1 MFPKNT
7 SLEQIQRRATKFIL
21 NDYDSDYKSRLQT
34 VRLLPLM
41 YHFELNDILFFI
53 NSIKNPSRNF
63 NILHY
68 LHFTKGNT
76 RSSSHSKLVHSSIP
90 TNTGSHFY
98 FIRFPRLWNSLPPLD
113 LTLPANTL
121 KNTIINF
128 FWSNFSDNFDSSNP
142 CSYHYLCPCSKCSS
156 TLSPPNFHN

>member
-1 MFPKNT
+1 
-7 SLEQIQRRATKFIL
+7 
-21 NDYDSDYKSRLQT
+21 
-34 VRLLPLM
+34 M

-76 RSSSHSKLVHSSIP
+76 RSSSNSKLIHSSTP

-98 FIRFPRLWNSLPPLD
+98 FIRFPHLWNSLPPLD
-113 LTLPANTL
+113 LTLSANTL

-128 FWSNFSDNFDSSNP
+128 FWSNFSDNFDSSNL
-142 CSYHYLCPCSKCSS
+142 CSYGYLKHSNSHAFCVRHTLLGNLSRSQANMKTSHAFQSKGGVFLFLTQCQQI
-156 TLSPPNFHN
+156 